1 MPDHPLT
8 KELLDA
14 CFQLLDA
21 KWEVFEGDHVGRK
34 NTALLA
40 CMLISGYYGA
50 LRGEEVNRVEL
61 GGINKYWDEAISR
74 SDDKKHVPLVLGG
87 TFKRETGM
95 KFFTQ
100 PLAYTTKSGRCL
112 GEWFE
117 RIRKLYKEEG
127 VVTGPLFRN
136 ETKVRRASI
145 AEMDVPLHAL
155 LREVQRKFPN
165 LIPDNVRIEDSYSM
179 YRSTRRGATS
189 EALNQKIPKEVI
201 EANNRWRK
209 YARANGLTPGM
220 SMMERYS
227 DAKASVPTLIRFSFN
242 LG

>member
-61 GGINKYWDEAISR
+61 RGINRYWDEAISR
-74 SDDKKHVPLVLGG
+74 ADDKKHVPLVLGI

-95 KFFTQ
+95 KFLTQ

-112 GEWFE
+112 GERFE
-117 RIRKLYKEEG
+117 KIRKLYKEEG
-127 VVTGPLFRN
+127 VVAGPLFRN
-136 ETKVRRASI
+136 EAKVRRASI

-155 LREVQRKFPN
+155 LREVQRRFPN
-165 LIPDNVRIEDSYSM
+165 LIPEREDRTFLQHVSVYPKKSYVRGVKSKYPKGG
-179 YRSTRRGATS
+179 RCS
-189 EALNQKIPKEVI
+189 E
-201 EANNRWRK
+201 
-209 YARANGLTPGM
+209 
-220 SMMERYS
+220 
-227 DAKASVPTLIRFSFN
+227 
-242 LG
+242 